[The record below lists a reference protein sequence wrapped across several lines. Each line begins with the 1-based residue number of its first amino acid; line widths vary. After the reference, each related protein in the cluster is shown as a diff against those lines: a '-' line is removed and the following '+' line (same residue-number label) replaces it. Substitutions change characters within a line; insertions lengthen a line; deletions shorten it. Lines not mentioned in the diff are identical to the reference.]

1 MSDDNQSSLLIV
13 GGTKAGKSH
22 YGAQLLRRL
31 EHKRGALQMVG
42 APSDLTPFQ
51 EVLDALSVGRA
62 APHTPSGTYKES
74 IWNVRSLDGVLESQL
89 VWPDYAGEQIEA
101 VVEKRRVPEQWVQ
114 RIGESNGW
122 LFFIRLKVMDERE
135 DVFERP
141 RDVDHMQADA
151 AAAPMRPQ
159 APASDQGTP
168 QPKGEA
174 APAPVASRLTVNNQA
189 GLVELLQ
196 ALLFVKQRGT
206 NTQVQI
212 PALVIVLSCYD
223 DPSHEQNGQWED
235 PASVL
240 REQLPLVSQYVDATW
255 RNDRVE
261 IIGLSA
267 LGKPLQEDIGDEEFM
282 DAGPESQGWCITK
295 GGAKTDD
302 LTLPVYA
309 LMEKVQNA

>member
-1 MSDDNQSSLLIV
+1 MSDENKPSLLIV

-74 IWNVRSLDGVLESQL
+74 IWNVRSLDGALESQL

-101 VVEKRRVPEQWVQ
+101 VVERRRVPEQWVQ

-122 LFFIRLKVMDERE
+122 LFFIRLKVMDESE

-151 AAAPMRPQ
+151 AAAPIRPH
-159 APASDQGTP
+159 AP
-168 QPKGEA
+168 QPEGEA

-206 NTQVQI
+206 NTQVRI

-223 DPSHEQNGQWED
+223 DPSHERNGQWED
-235 PASVL
+235 PARVL
-240 REQLPLVSQYVDATW
+240 RKQLPLVSQYV
-255 RNDRVE
+255 
-261 IIGLSA
+261 
-267 LGKPLQEDIGDEEFM
+267 
-282 DAGPESQGWCITK
+282 
-295 GGAKTDD
+295 
-302 LTLPVYA
+302 
-309 LMEKVQNA
+309 